1 MAARRDHTDGA
12 RGARGTGA
20 VTTIGHQGVLEC
32 EWLGG
37 VVCRPW
43 VVEDTALLG
52 FTPVVPLGVVGTAV
66 PDGFVPLG

>member
-1 MAARRDHTDGA
+1 
-12 RGARGTGA
+12 
-20 VTTIGHQGVLEC
+20 LEC